1 MNVFLPN
8 FGPNTQRYNKEQNI
22 FTLLRRKL
30 KLYLKTTHLDRIHLI
45 TEAIR
50 YGMFSPNIK
59 IFVHFS
65 TAQLIRYFT
74 VYKYALNTTLFIFKH
89 LKKTS
94 AKFSAIYVV
103 YIPVD
108 DLFLTGSRIVTL

>member
-8 FGPNTQRYNKEQNI
+8 FGPNTQRINEEQNI
-22 FTLLRRKL
+22 YTPLTRKL
-30 KLYLKTTHLDRIHLI
+30 KLYHKTTHLDRIHLI

-50 YGMFSPNIK
+50 YGMFSRNIK

-65 TAQLIRYFT
+65 GVVKYFT
-74 VYKYALNTTLFIFKH
+74 VYKYALNTTFFIYKH
-89 LKKTS
+89 FQKTS

-103 YIPVD
+103 YLPVD